1 ATQRNCGMETSMKRL
16 LLSTALAC
24 LITAPAH
31 AAWLGSAVDS
41 RANSQFPGVVV
52 RSVTEGSPAAAAGL
66 REGDLIV
73 AAQMR
78 PLRNA
83 AEFDRLVRSAG
94 GGTRIS
100 FALLRNGTPVEVT
113 AVLAP
118 APTQLAHKSGRTGSV
133 HPAAAS
139 SDGGVA
145 RRGAWNGVFV
155 ETLTP

>member
-41 RANSQFPGVVV
+41 RANSQFPGVIV
-52 RSVTEGSPAAAAGL
+52 RSIADGSPAAVAGL

-83 AEFDRLVRSAG
+83 AEFDRLVRAAG
-94 GGTRIS
+94 AGTRVS
-100 FALLRNGTPVEVT
+100 FALLRDGAPVEVT
-113 AVLAP
+113 AVLGTT
-118 APTQLAHKSGRTGSV
+118 PTRTAKASRSANL
-133 HPAAAS
+133 HPAVVRS
-139 SDGGVA
+139 G
-145 RRGAWNGVFV
+145 
-155 ETLTP
+155 